1 MIRTAA
7 QIRAAR
13 DFWPVPT
20 PSRCGH
26 PVLPIGTLLR
36 VEARCC
42 WRLHQASTLSAL
54 PLRGSRASVGGAPP
68 SAARWQLDPGSCPLQ
83 TLLQAEAPLT
93 RRELVALWSLRR
105 HAWRPCAPK
114 RMAGETERRSYARSS
129 RQSSAI
135 FGGSTCAWRSSLLR
149 RRSSPA
155 RTTEGHSLVQV
166 AVVTPRRGGSDVRV
180 SWLRLG
186 GSACPCFRPGHY
198 GSPGRQRRRQANGPI
213 SVRCGANGARRRHS
227 SLSQDRTCAVSH

>member
-1 MIRTAA
+1 M
-7 QIRAAR
+7 
-13 DFWPVPT
+13 WPSGSADWHFA
-20 PSRCGH
+20 SRG
-26 PVLPIGTLLR
+26 
-36 VEARCC
+36 
-42 WRLHQASTLSAL
+42 SAL
-54 PLRGSRASVGGAPP
+54 LLAAPP
-68 SAARWQLDPGSCPLQ
+68 SLNSKRITFAGDLRVGWWRTAERGYRWQLDPGSCPLQ
-83 TLLQAEAPLT
+83 PLLQAEALLT
-93 RRELVALWSLRR
+93 RRELVALWKSLRR
-105 HAWRPCAPK
+105 YAWRPCAPK

-135 FGGSTCAWRSSLLR
+135 FGGSTSAWRSSLLR

-155 RTTEGHSLVQV
+155 RTTEGHSPVQV

-213 SVRCGANGARRRHS
+213 SVRCGAHGARHRHC
-227 SLSQDRTCAVSH
+227 SLPQDRRAQ